1 MSDSQQSSWRHVYLN
16 VHQEKSTE
24 RLTQAVMAAEAAIFA
39 RMQELSEASNHTE
52 EHNQLKEAAAQLLAV
67 KTQKLG
73 WPQP

>member
-1 MSDSQQSSWRHVYLN
+1 MSDNQQSSWRHVYLN
-16 VHQEKSTE
+16 LYQQKSTE

-39 RMQELSEASNHTE
+39 RMQELAEASNHTE
-52 EHNQLKEAAAQLLAV
+52 EHDQLKEATAELLAI

>member
-1 MSDSQQSSWRHVYLN
+1 
-16 VHQEKSTE
+16 
-24 RLTQAVMAAEAAIFA
+24 
-39 RMQELSEASNHTE
+39 MQELSEASNHTE